1 MRRPRTEITRGSGR
15 AWLRQTVLSSAVA
28 AVAFLMPL
36 RPGRADGAM
45 LPIALEASLI
55 AKVASYDRNFV
66 RRAGEKGNIL
76 LVTKSGNADSTA
88 TAVQMSEALAN
99 LPQVGGL
106 PHEEIRYTYTTAA
119 ALAQQCKTKRIAIA
133 VFGPG
138 FDGDIAA
145 IRAALQG
152 VDVLTVST
160 VPRYVQ
166 DGIVLGFDVVSG
178 RPKLLVHLTQ
188 ARLQQVALSPDVIR
202 LMRVY
207 E

>member
-1 MRRPRTEITRGSGR
+1 MRRHGQGDRSSSTRVRLRPALTASIFAIT
-15 AWLRQTVLSSAVA
+15 
-28 AVAFLMPL
+28 AFLTPL
-36 RPGRADGAM
+36 RPGRADGAT

-55 AKVASYDRNFV
+55 AKVANYDRNFAK
-66 RRAGEKGNIL
+66 RAGDKVRIL
-76 LVTKSGNADSTA
+76 LVTKGGNADSAA
-88 TAVQMSEALAN
+88 TASQMSEALSG

-106 PHEEIRYTYTTAA
+106 PHEEIRYAFTTPA
-119 ALAQQCKTKRIAIA
+119 ALAQLCKTKRIAIA

-138 FDGDIAA
+138 FDSDVAG
-145 IRAALQG
+145 IRTALQG

-160 VPRYVQ
+160 VARYVPE
-166 DGIVLGFDVVSG
+166 GIVLGFDVVSG

-188 ARLQQVALSPDVIR
+188 AKLQQVSLSPDVIR